1 MNRRT
6 AGRNTEKHM
15 QTVDLSQEDI
25 HTYLARHQRKELLRF
40 LTCGSVDDG
49 KSTLIGRLLHDTKM
63 IYEDQLAAVKRDSE
77 KVGTTGAGEID
88 LALLTDG
95 LKAEREQGI
104 TIDVAYR
111 YFSTDRRKFII
122 ADTPGHEQ
130 YTRNMATG
138 ASTCQLA
145 IILIDA
151 RHGVQT
157 QTRRHSFIVSLL
169 GIKHVV
175 VAINKMDLV
184 GYDRAVFERIKDDY
198 TGFVAKLDLRDITFL
213 PMSALKG
220 DNVVTKSDAMPWY
233 HGPPLLD
240 HLETVH
246 IASDRNL
253 TDLRFPVQYV
263 LRPNLDFRGFAGTV
277 ASGIVRRGDEVVVLP
292 SGKRSRVKSIVTY
305 DGELDEAFAPQA
317 VTLTLTD
324 EVDVSRGDMLV
335 RPDNLPAVSGQVEAM
350 VVWMAEQPFVPGRQ
364 YTLKQTTRQVTAEI
378 ATLRYGVDVNTLEQ
392 RAIARLNLNE
402 VGHVQLSLTQ
412 PICCDP
418 YRRNAATGAFIL
430 IDRLTNNTV
439 GAGMILEAGAGRGP
453 GDVWGQGPVAKLKAR
468 ESLVT
473 AEERAKRFGQAPVT
487 VMLVGLTGSG
497 KSRIAYGLERRLWD
511 MGRAVTVLYG
521 QNMRQGLNRD
531 LGFTADDRS
540 ENLRRSAEVAKLLND
555 AGLITIG
562 AFVAPHES
570 VREKARQVIGTDRYL
585 EVYCTAPMDVL
596 RSRDTSGAY
605 KMADEGKIA
614 QMPGVTAAFEE
625 PARPDLTLPTDQ
637 LSVDEC
643 VRRVVELMAARGYL
657 P

>member
-1 MNRRT
+1 
-6 AGRNTEKHM
+6 M
-15 QTVDLSQEDI
+15 QTPDLSHEDI
-25 HTYLARHQRKELLRF
+25 HAYLARHQRKELLRL

-145 IILIDA
+145 VILIDA

-157 QTRRHSFIVSLL
+157 QTRRHSYIVSVL
-169 GIKHVV
+169 GIRHVV
-175 VAINKMDLV
+175 VAVNKMDLV
-184 GYDRAVFERIKDDY
+184 GYSEDVFERIKDDY
-198 TGFVAKLDLRDITFL
+198 TGFVAKLNLPDVSFI

-220 DNVVTKSDAMPWY
+220 DNVASKSDAMLWY
-233 HGPPLLD
+233 HGPALLD

-263 LRPNLDFRGFAGTV
+263 IRPNLDFRGFAGTV
-277 ASGIVRRGDEVVVLP
+277 ASGILRPGDEVMVLP

-305 DGELDEAFAPQA
+305 DGELQEAFAPQA
-317 VTLTLTD
+317 VTVTLAD

-335 RPDNLPAVSGQVEAM
+335 HPDNPPHVSSQIEAM
-350 VVWMAEQPFVPGRQ
+350 VVWMAEQPLVPGRT
-364 YTLKQTTRQVTAEI
+364 YLLKHTTRQVTAEVS
-378 ATLRYGVDVNTLEQ
+378 AFRHGVDVNTLEH
-392 RAIARLNLNE
+392 RVVSRLGLNE
-402 VGHVQLSLTQ
+402 VGQVQLSLTR
-412 PICCDP
+412 PLACDP
-418 YRRNAATGAFIL
+418 YRSNAATGAFVL
-430 IDRLTNNTV
+430 IDRVANTTV
-439 GAGMILEAGAGRGP
+439 GAGMILEAGGARP
-453 GDVWGQGPVAKLKAR
+453 AEAVATTKVR
-468 ESLVT
+468 DSLVSP
-473 AEERAKRFGQAPVT
+473 AERAARFGQQPVT
-487 VMLVGLTGSG
+487 VLLVGLTGSG
-497 KSRIAYGLERRLWD
+497 KSRIAYALERRLWD
-511 MGRAVTVLYG
+511 EGRAVTVLYG
-521 QNMRQGLNRD
+521 QNMRHGLNRD

-540 ENLRRSAEVAKLLND
+540 ENLRRSAEVAKLMND
-555 AGLITIG
+555 AGVITVA

-570 VREKARQVIGTDRYL
+570 VREKAKELIGRERVL
-585 EVYCTAPMDVL
+585 EVYCTAPPDVL
-596 RSRDTSGAY
+596 RARDQSGAY
-605 KMADEGKIA
+605 KLADEGKIA

-625 PARPDLTLPTDQ
+625 PAAPDLVLPTDQ
-637 LSVDEC
+637 LSVDES
-643 VRRVVELMAARGYL
+643 VGRIVELMKVRGYL
-657 P
+657 GV

>member
-1 MNRRT
+1 
-6 AGRNTEKHM
+6 M
-15 QTVDLSQEDI
+15 QAVDLSKEDI
-25 HTYLARHQRKELLRF
+25 HTYLARHQKKELLRF

-49 KSTLIGRLLHDTKM
+49 KSTLIGRLLHDTKT
-63 IYEDQLAAVKRDSE
+63 IYEDQLSAVKRDSE

-138 ASTCQLA
+138 ASTAQLA

-151 RHGVQT
+151 RHGVMT

-169 GIKHVV
+169 GLRHVV

-184 GYDRAVFERIKDDY
+184 GYSRDAFERIKADY
-198 TGFVAKLDLRDITFL
+198 TGFVAKLDLRDITFI

-220 DNVVTKSDAMPWY
+220 DNVVSRSEAMPWY
-233 HGPPLLD
+233 SGPPLLD

-263 LRPNLDFRGFAGTV
+263 LRPNLNFRGFSGTV
-277 ASGIVRRGDEVVVLP
+277 ASGIVRKGDEVMVLP

-305 DGELDEAFAPQA
+305 DGELEEAFAPQA
-317 VTLTLTD
+317 VTVTLTD

-335 RPDNLPAVSGQVEAM
+335 RPESPPLVSSQIEAM
-350 VVWMAEQPFVPGRQ
+350 VVWMAEQPLVPGRT
-364 YTLKQTTRQVTAEI
+364 YTLKHTTRQVTAEV
-378 ATLRYGVDVNTLEQ
+378 ASFRYGVDVNTLEHRDIGQ
-392 RAIARLNLNE
+392 LALNE

-412 PICCDP
+412 ALACDP
-418 YRRNAATGAFIL
+418 YRTNAETGAFIL

-439 GAGMILEAGAGRGP
+439 GAGMILEAGSGRAKGE
-453 GDVWGQGPVAKLKAR
+453 VWAAEPAARLKAR
-468 ESLVT
+468 ESLIT
-473 AEERAKRFGQAPVT
+473 PAEREQRYGQVPVT
-487 VMLVGLTGSG
+487 VLLVGLTGSG

-511 MGRAVTVLYG
+511 EGRAVTVLYG

-540 ENLRRSAEVAKLLND
+540 ENLRRSAEVARLMND
-555 AGLITIG
+555 AGIITIA
-562 AFVAPHES
+562 AFVAPHEA
-570 VREKARQVIGTDRYL
+570 VREKVKLVIGRDRVL
-585 EVYCTAPMDVL
+585 EVFCTAPMEVL
-596 RSRDTSGAY
+596 RARDQSGAY
-605 KMADEGKIA
+605 RLADEGKIA

-625 PARPDLTLPTDQ
+625 PKSPDLVLQTDQ
-637 LSVDEC
+637 ISVEES
-643 VRRVVELMAARGYL
+643 VRRIVELMKARGYL
-657 P
+657 REPS